1 VWILH
6 FLPDGFLEFVIYAIL
21 GAGFVATVVSLV
33 FINPLLRF
41 FPGIAGTYRLIQLA
55 SVAVFLVGVYLWG
68 GYSTEMRWRKEVAEL
83 QQRVEEAKAA
93 ATAANELIVED
104 SKTKVKYIKGRTEYI
119 TQYIDKEI
127 VKYDTKFLPGGVC
140 EIPREFIKAHNDAA
154 EAPKK

>member
-1 VWILH
+1 MWILH

-21 GAGFVATVVSLV
+21 GAGFVATVVSLI

-41 FPGIAGTYRLIQLA
+41 FPMLAGTYRLIQVA
-55 SVAVFLVGVYLWG
+55 SVTVFLVGVYLWG
-68 GYSTEMRWRKEVAEL
+68 GYSTEMRWRNEVAEM
-83 QQRVEEAKAA
+83 QKRIDAAQAA
-93 ATAANELIVED
+93 AKTANELIVVD
-104 SKTKVKYIKGRTEYI
+104 SKAKVKYIKGRTEYI

-127 VKYDTKFLPGGVC
+127 VKYDTKFLPGGQC

>member
-21 GAGFVATVVSLV
+21 GLGFTATVATLV

-41 FPGIAGTYRLIQLA
+41 FPMLAGTYRLIQVA
-55 SVAVFLVGVYLWG
+55 SVSVFLVGVYLWG
-68 GYSTEMRWRKEVAEL
+68 GYSTEIRWRNEVAEM
-83 QQRVEEAKAA
+83 QKQIDEAHAA
-93 ATAANELIVED
+93 AKTANELIVVD
-104 SKTKVKYIKGRTEYI
+104 SKAKVKYIKGRTEYI

-127 VKYDTKFLPGGVC
+127 VKYDTKFLPGGQC

>member
-1 VWILH
+1 MWILH